1 MSRSGAL
8 EYGRP
13 GSWYAPRSQ
22 LRRTRTASPHLG
34 LCALPRIGLDSSL
47 DRHHLNI
54 AYALNSALEHAA
66 RDRAHDAREV
76 DLNPHHGVGLLIV
89 HRLEFH
95 SPARRGSTHWPGERH
110 GAGRLDNGHFLA
122 PAATQPEH
130 QLPPLLHPR
139 AGLKRSSSADP
150 AFENRRR
157 PLRPTSDVT
166 DIRPHLRDAAGD
178 CYAALGSECH
188 RAALPGWLCT
198 PGGTGLLRRQ
208 AVSAFAISCV
218 VCSQPCRVDRRCRAA
233 ARSRCRWRSS
243 PSQSPS
249 AAARAAGSPG
259 KTNWPGR
266 GPSAGERIAS
276 GSPPRGAAM
285 TGRPWASASVTAMP

>member
-13 GSWYAPRSQ
+13 GSRCAPRSQ
-22 LRRTRTASPHLG
+22 LRRARTAPPHLG

-54 AYALNSALEHAA
+54 AYALNPALEHAA
-66 RDRAHDAREV
+66 GDRAHDAREV

-130 QLPPLLHPR
+130 QLRPLLHPR
-139 AGLKRSSSADP
+139 AGLKRTSSADP

-157 PLRPTSDVT
+157 PLRPASDIT
-166 DIRPHLRDAAGD
+166 EIRPHLMDAAGD
-178 CYAALGSECH
+178 GYAALGSECH
-188 RAALPGWLCT
+188 GVEFSFT
-198 PGGTGLLRRQ
+198 TGGTCLMRPW
-208 AVSAFAISCV
+208 AVSALAISCV
-218 VCSQPCRVDRRCRAA
+218 
-233 ARSRCRWRSS
+233 
-243 PSQSPS
+243 
-249 AAARAAGSPG
+249 
-259 KTNWPGR
+259 
-266 GPSAGERIAS
+266 
-276 GSPPRGAAM
+276 
-285 TGRPWASASVTAMP
+285 